1 MTRGVHPSRRWHGD
15 GGRAAAKGEAL
26 PTAGSRAEELCTGGR
41 GGRAEQGSTC
51 PRKKKRGEGSE
62 GLVWKS

>member
-26 PTAGSRAEELCTGGR
+26 PTAGSRAEEHVLEEEEER
-41 GGRAEQGSTC
+41 GGGPGDLFGNLRD
-51 PRKKKRGEGSE
+51 
-62 GLVWKS
+62 L